1 VASLVQACSGAGGE
15 SSSNGTD
22 PSLMLMPNCR
32 TRRGPRRGKAPRR
45 GPYPEAEAPEPT
57 FSTPSQSSPDKPR
70 HALPFRA
77 KPSHVTKLR
86 GVAIHYAG
94 FNVEGDPAA
103 IMRSIQRTHMEQRGW
118 WDLQRPAWN
127 ACTNQL
133 GRPKFA
139 LTSRSGVRASRLGA
153 PGHGAGR

>member
-1 VASLVQACSGAGGE
+1 
-15 SSSNGTD
+15 
-22 PSLMLMPNCR
+22 
-32 TRRGPRRGKAPRR
+32 
-45 GPYPEAEAPEPT
+45 
-57 FSTPSQSSPDKPR
+57 
-70 HALPFRA
+70 LPFRA

-139 LTSRSGVRASRLGA
+139 LTSRSGVRASRL
-153 PGHGAGR
+153 